1 MDGRLLL
8 REPDG
13 ERMMTRG
20 APLALALMASTLLT
34 APALAQTTPV
44 ADQSR
49 DAFFLIT
56 EQPSSVFV
64 DATSSHVPTAPA
76 LHGTDAVFIDVDG
89 DGDLDVVVSVE
100 YGVNRLY
107 INEGGGRLTY
117 RPGAFGAIMHDTEHV
132 AAADFNGDGHP
143 DVVFVSE
150 ADETHQLFFGD
161 GRGGF
166 TDVSDRLPRMSQGN
180 AVSTGDLNGDGLP
193 DIFIGST
200 GETGHA
206 GPITPARNLLF
217 LNDPARPGH
226 FIDASDTL
234 PGSDDQT
241 EGAAF
246 ADIDGDGDL
255 DIVLASPTQPNRLL
269 INDGPARFTDASD
282 RLDLRV
288 PMETR
293 EVHVFDANGDGRP
306 DIAFFNITSNNSGWD
321 KDPQTRLLIQQAD
334 GRFVDETEQRL
345 PKHTFS
351 SWAGTVV
358 DFDGDGALDLLVGAI
373 QVPGFVPLQL
383 RAWKNDGQG
392 RFTDVTSDVVPG
404 ITVGRSW
411 STGQGDLDGDGKDDV
426 LIGGWGTQMRLLL
439 TDIDAFRASRPQAPA
454 LPAPAVQVR

>member
-1 MDGRLLL
+1 MTSLKTRLMLAASAALL
-8 REPDG
+8 
-13 ERMMTRG
+13 
-20 APLALALMASTLLT
+20 
-34 APALAQTTPV
+34 APAAVAQTVDP
-44 ADQSR
+44 SR
-49 DAFFLIT
+49 DAFFLIS

-76 LHGTDAVFIDVDG
+76 LHGTDSVFIDVDR

-107 INEGGGRLTY
+107 VNEGGGRLVY
-117 RPGAFGAIMHDTEHV
+117 RPGAFGDVMHDTEHV
-132 AAADFNGDGHP
+132 AAADFDGDGNP

-150 ADETHQLFFGD
+150 ADETHQLFLGD

-166 TDVSDRLPRMSQGN
+166 TDASDRLPRMSQGN
-180 AVSTGDLNGDGLP
+180 AVATGDLNGDTLS

-200 GETGHA
+200 GEAGHG
-206 GPITPARNLLF
+206 GPIEPARNLLF

-226 FIDASDTL
+226 FIDASETL
-234 PGSDDQT
+234 PGDDDQT
-241 EGAAF
+241 EGAAL

-269 INDGPARFTDASD
+269 INDGAGRFVDASN
-282 RLDLRV
+282 RLDLRT

-293 EVHVFDANGDGRP
+293 ETHVFDANGDGRP
-306 DIAFFNITSNNSGWD
+306 DIAFFNITSNNAGWD
-321 KDPQTRLLIQQAD
+321 KDPQTRLLIQQTD
-334 GRFVDETEQRL
+334 GRFVDETAERL
-345 PKHTFS
+345 PEHTFS

-392 RFTDVTSDVVPG
+392 RFSDVTAEVVPG

-426 LIGGWGTQMRLLL
+426 LIGGWGTQVRLLL
-439 TDIDAFRASRPQAPA
+439 TDLEAWRASRPQPPE
-454 LPAPAVQVR
+454 LPAPAVRAE